1 MHSSPFFSQFSV
13 EFYECLLNHPFC
25 VSRTS
30 GDRKSSVEKES
41 SSVVP
46 PCSSCLIVVCPNE
59 ETAIKERC
67 SAAMFR
73 PPTLV
78 APDGRPNNKDIGPS
92 HQFAVFS
99 SQARPRCIVGT
110 MTLSS
115 TVVQLLL
122 LTRLFSPSVSFSH
135 VQTPGRQRFCHK
147 LSAESKSSPSER
159 KPLTSAEILAKA
171 RKASGVPEDEPPP
184 KIFEDDLLTDMQQI
198 LLSLEK
204 RVKEGPGS
212 VSLPELR
219 NLEIISNRV
228 LVEMTEKDVQRA
240 SGGNGGSTVQTKSIV
255 STLPFSTGAKGPEH
269 FSEEDGPEY
278 DGEGGL
284 GLARGTANTYV
295 IPGMDEMSP
304 EEYQKALQDSIS
316 NRQKQRKLS
325 GAYGNRATWD
335 YLNNLTGETGQL
347 KANPGE

>member
-1 MHSSPFFSQFSV
+1 
-13 EFYECLLNHPFC
+13 
-25 VSRTS
+25 
-30 GDRKSSVEKES
+30 
-41 SSVVP
+41 
-46 PCSSCLIVVCPNE
+46 
-59 ETAIKERC
+59 
-67 SAAMFR
+67 
-73 PPTLV
+73 
-78 APDGRPNNKDIGPS
+78 
-92 HQFAVFS
+92 
-99 SQARPRCIVGT
+99 
-110 MTLSS
+110 MTLSA

-122 LTRLFSPSVSFSH
+122 LTRLFSPSFSFAH
-135 VQTPGRQRFCHK
+135 VQTHGRQRFCHK
-147 LSAESKSSPSER
+147 LSTELKSAASEK

-212 VSLPELR
+212 VSLPEIEKLQVMA
-219 NLEIISNRV
+219 SRV
-228 LVEMTEKDVQRA
+228 LVEMTEKDPQRT
-240 SGGNGGSTVQTKSIV
+240 GRGNGGASVETKSLV
-255 STLPFSTGAKGPEH
+255 STLPSTTSAKGPEH

-304 EEYQKALQDSIS
+304 EEYQKALQQSIS